1 MLGKDSHAGTEA
13 IGINSSVK
21 NRFSISKDSQTTA
34 NINFNMKSWHFT
46 ADVEPEELL
55 KKLIPE

>member
-1 MLGKDSHAGTEA
+1 MNHRLIIDRYSLKHFLMLGKDSHAGTEA

-34 NINFNMKSWHFT
+34 NINFNMKS
-46 ADVEPEELL
+46 
-55 KKLIPE
+55 